1 MSTSAL
7 RQAIFVSFA
16 ATGSP
21 GDPEDDAGLRELAE
35 RDVGVGDDDGRVLM
49 GHPVGAHRSGARGES
64 GDRVWWGNC
73 AWDGFGIV
81 HALGLRSATVTA
93 QGVSVRVADGAV
105 SGDAVFHV
113 LVPAR
118 HWWDDIA
125 YT

>member
-1 MSTSAL
+1 MSTSDL
-7 RQAIFVSFA
+7 RQAIFDSFA

-21 GDPEDDAGLRELAE
+21 GDHDDAAGLRELAE
-35 RDVGVGDDDGRVLM
+35 RHVVVLDDDGRVLM
-49 GHPVGAHRSGARGES
+49 AHPFAAHRSGARVES
-64 GDRVWWGNC
+64 DGRVWWGNC
-73 AWDGFGIV
+73 AWDGVGIV

-93 QGVSVRVADGAV
+93 QGVTVRVADGEV
-105 SGDAVFHV
+105 VGDAVFHV